1 VLSVLHNKCR
11 PLESLPVSVNQVNFH
26 STLRISDLQPIMT
39 NSDSIPEIVR
49 HYEDADEASRLRT
62 GWFQLEY
69 ARTQE
74 LILRHLP
81 PPPVTVIDAGGGAG
95 AYACWLTSLG
105 YQVHV
110 IDPVPKHVEQ
120 ARAASARQPTHPLA
134 SAEIGDAR
142 RLPHA
147 DSTTDAVLLLGP
159 LYHLTDRD
167 DRLAAL
173 LEARRVLRPGGLLW
187 GAAISHFASLFDS
200 LAHGFFDDP
209 VFAPILA
216 RDLEEGQHRN
226 PTTNPVY
233 FTDAFFHR
241 PGELSRDVLAAGFQL
256 VELVAIE
263 GPGWLAR
270 DFDRL
275 WADPAQRERLLAA
288 VRKVEREP
296 SVLGAS
302 SHIMAIGRK

>member
-1 VLSVLHNKCR
+1 MS
-11 PLESLPVSVNQVNFH
+11 
-26 STLRISDLQPIMT
+26 SD
-39 NSDSIPEIVR
+39 DSIREIIR
-49 HYEDADEASRLRT
+49 HYEEVDESSRLRR
-62 GWFQLEY
+62 GWCQLER

-81 PPPVTVIDAGGGAG
+81 TAPATIVDAGGAAG
-95 AYACWLTSLG
+95 VYACWLAARG
-105 YQVHV
+105 YRVHL

-120 ARAASARQPTHPLA
+120 ARAASSQQPEHSLA
-134 SAEIGDAR
+134 SAEVGDAR
-142 RLPHA
+142 HLPHGDA
-147 DSTTDAVLLLGP
+147 SADAVLLLGP
-159 LYHLTDRD
+159 LYHLGEREDRVACL
-167 DRLAAL
+167 R
-173 LEARRVLRPGGLLW
+173 EACRVLRSGGLVW
-187 GAAISHFASLFDS
+187 GAAISRFASLFDS
-200 LAHGFFDDP
+200 LWSGFFDDP
-209 VFAPILA
+209 AFAPMLE

-226 PTTNPVY
+226 STGNPIY

-241 PGELSRDVLAAGFQL
+241 PGELSRELLAAGFQV

-275 WADPAQRERLLAA
+275 WNNATQRERLLAA

-302 SHIMAIGRK
+302 MHIMAIGKK